1 VQLNLRHASP
11 LLFESSQL
19 IYVSKLRHEATR
31 KIDLWFTFP
40 NSQQFGPPPLSCTA
54 LLPSTKVV
62 IMAEASSE
70 TSTTEVCCSCSDL
83 VLDYVSDTLGH
94 REIPFANLKQTAQ
107 AGCSTCGMLLRG
119 ILTREQEIQ
128 EIEKVVLWSFGKTEP
143 LNVNLWTEGVLKQEL
158 EFYWA
163 REQSETEV
171 LVQLRY

>member
-1 VQLNLRHASP
+1 
-11 LLFESSQL
+11 
-19 IYVSKLRHEATR
+19 
-31 KIDLWFTFP
+31 
-40 NSQQFGPPPLSCTA
+40 
-54 LLPSTKVV
+54 
-62 IMAEASSE
+62 MAEASSK

-83 VLDYVSDTLGH
+83 VLDY
-94 REIPFANLKQTAQ
+94 LKQTAQ

-128 EIEKVVLWSFGKTEP
+128 ETEKVVLWSFGKTEP